1 MIPVQNIYYML
12 SYAFKILH
20 KQEYKRIATE
30 EFKNAADLLAEIMII
45 SLSIQVKRGLGREY
59 RSQTESLSA
68 LKGKINISESLTP
81 PNWRRKQ
88 LVCQYDNFLLTVQ

>member
-12 SYAFKILH
+12 SYAFKILN

-59 RSQTESLSA
+59 RSQT
-68 LKGKINISESLTP
+68 
-81 PNWRRKQ
+81 
-88 LVCQYDNFLLTVQ
+88 